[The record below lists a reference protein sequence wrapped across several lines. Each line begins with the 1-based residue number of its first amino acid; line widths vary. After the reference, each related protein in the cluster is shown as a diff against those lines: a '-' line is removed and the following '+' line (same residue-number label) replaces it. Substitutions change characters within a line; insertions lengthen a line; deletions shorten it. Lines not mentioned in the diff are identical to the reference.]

1 MGIPAPLGATG
12 NLTPPA
18 GDQASVVVAGTLS
31 AVAPGAACPVV
42 GWFNISVWGSINTSL
57 QTTIGS
63 LTATVGNGTGL
74 ATGNAINSVNV
85 PPGTFMGNL
94 AGTTATLAL
103 SPISMVGFTVSGK
116 SFISGLPSTSGLVN
130 ATVTGPGIPSGT
142 VVSAVT
148 VPAVAGNSAIPP
160 VLGTVEL
167 SANATATTGTAG
179 AFFSFAPDGHA
190 ILVSS
195 TDANALFTGA
205 VAYSGTIEIERS
217 FDGGSTWMPVCL
229 PNTFTAAKQT
239 SGAAFTTTL
248 FEPELG
254 VLYRVACTAYTSGT
268 INYRISAGALQTL
281 AKW

>member
-1 MGIPAPLGATG
+1 MVASGIFNNA
-12 NLTPPA
+12 NNNIDITP
-18 GDQASVVVAGTLS
+18 GET
-31 AVAPGAACPVV
+31 
-42 GWFNISVWGSINTSL
+42 N
-57 QTTIGS
+57 
-63 LTATVGNGTGL
+63 
-74 ATGNAINSVNV
+74 
-85 PPGTFMGNL
+85 
-94 AGTTATLAL
+94 
-103 SPISMVGFTVSGK
+103 
-116 SFISGLPSTSGLVN
+116 STS
-130 ATVTGPGIPSGT
+130 
-142 VVSAVT
+142 SAMDM
-148 VPAVAGNSAIPP
+148 
-160 VLGTVEL
+160 E
-167 SANATATTGTAG
+167 
-179 AFFSFAPDGHA
+179 
-190 ILVSS
+190 VSS